1 MKIYRISGWGTYRGV
16 TMPEAEAKDT
26 ADSLLWEHTLVT
38 TRILELPKHQMPVN
52 DAEGYQDF

>member
-1 MKIYRISGWGTYRGV
+1 
-16 TMPEAEAKDT
+16 MPEAEAKDT